1 MEHNKEQI
9 KTRVDYHSRQKV
21 MANQLQNVEYQRDK
35 QVNLLLSKIDV
46 QEEAIRKTNRTMSE
60 KVKKLQVAL
69 EDRMSTMNSMA
80 SKLSIAEA
88 DLALAEQKCSDL
100 EHALQK
106 AQLDKENELK
116 FLTAKS
122 KHDKEVPA
130 HVFFWLRF
138 KLIKKF
144 KRISPKLRNTSMI
157 SSS

>member
-1 MEHNKEQI
+1 MEQVKS
-9 KTRVDYHSRQKV
+9 KKDYHDRTKV
-21 MANQLQNVEYQRDK
+21 LTNELQNVQFQREK

-100 EHALQK
+100 EHSVQKLQM
-106 AQLDKENELK
+106 DKENDIKLI
-116 FLTAKS
+116 TAKA
-122 KHDKEVPA
+122 KHEKEV
-130 HVFFWLRF
+130 
-138 KLIKKF
+138 
-144 KRISPKLRNTSMI
+144 
-157 SSS
+157 

>member
-1 MEHNKEQI
+1 MKS
-9 KTRVDYHSRQKV
+9 KKDYHDRTKV
-21 MANQLQNVEYQRDK
+21 LTNELQNVQFQREK

-100 EHALQK
+100 EHTVQKLQM
-106 AQLDKENELK
+106 DKENDIKLI
-116 FLTAKS
+116 TAKA
-122 KHDKEVPA
+122 KHEKEV
-130 HVFFWLRF
+130 
-138 KLIKKF
+138 
-144 KRISPKLRNTSMI
+144 
-157 SSS
+157 

>member
-1 MEHNKEQI
+1 MNESINLIDIDISKDLKMAHNMEQVKS
-9 KTRVDYHSRQKV
+9 KKDYHDRTKV
-21 MANQLQNVEYQRDK
+21 LTNELQNVQFQREK

-100 EHALQK
+100 EHTVQKLQM
-106 AQLDKENELK
+106 DKENDIKLI
-116 FLTAKS
+116 TAKA
-122 KHDKEVPA
+122 KHEKEVNN
-130 HVFFWLRF
+130 
-138 KLIKKF
+138 KLK
-144 KRISPKLRNTSMI
+144 
-157 SSS
+157 

>member
-1 MEHNKEQI
+1 MEQVKS
-9 KTRVDYHSRQKV
+9 KKDYHDRTKV
-21 MANQLQNVEYQRDK
+21 LTNELQNVQFQREK

-100 EHALQK
+100 EHTVQKLQM
-106 AQLDKENELK
+106 DKENDIKLI
-116 FLTAKS
+116 TAKA
-122 KHDKEVPA
+122 KHEKEV
-130 HVFFWLRF
+130 
-138 KLIKKF
+138 
-144 KRISPKLRNTSMI
+144 
-157 SSS
+157 

>member
-1 MEHNKEQI
+1 MEQVKS
-9 KTRVDYHSRQKV
+9 KKDYHDRTKV
-21 MANQLQNVEYQRDK
+21 LTNELQNVQFQREK

-100 EHALQK
+100 EHTVQKLQM
-106 AQLDKENELK
+106 DKENDIKLI
-116 FLTAKS
+116 TAKA
-122 KHDKEVPA
+122 KHEKEVWKG
-130 HVFFWLRF
+130 VNRLK
-138 KLIKKF
+138 KL
-144 KRISPKLRNTSMI
+144 SV
-157 SSS
+157 

>member
-1 MEHNKEQI
+1 MAHNMEQVKS
-9 KTRVDYHSRQKV
+9 KKDYHDRTKV
-21 MANQLQNVEYQRDK
+21 LTNELQNVQFQREK

-100 EHALQK
+100 EHTVQKLQM
-106 AQLDKENELK
+106 DKENDIKLI
-116 FLTAKS
+116 TAKA
-122 KHDKEVPA
+122 KHEKEVNNR
-130 HVFFWLRF
+130 L
-138 KLIKKF
+138 K
-144 KRISPKLRNTSMI
+144 
-157 SSS
+157 